1 MSYLRSIG
9 EIVNSATCYLIP
21 MRQKTRD
28 RVLALLAVLERSY
41 ETLKANNQADL
52 LADHN
57 RKQREIDNL
66 LQEWNL
72 SKGNHARREALL
84 VQITAAQKE
93 RMKLWRKWKVQSRDL
108 EANLKE
114 EFALKR
120 DIEDL
125 KSALSSI
132 PLRL

>member
-1 MSYLRSIG
+1 
-9 EIVNSATCYLIP
+9 
-21 MRQKTRD
+21 MRQQSRN
-28 RVLALLAVLERSY
+28 RVLGVLERTYAALRAS
-41 ETLKANNQADL
+41 NQADL
-52 LADHN
+52 LADHA
-57 RKQREIDNL
+57 KKEQEITNL

-72 SKGNHARREALL
+72 SKGNAARREALL
-84 VQITAAQKE
+84 DQITAAQKE

-132 PLRL
+132 PLR